1 MVDVELIFAKKVFIS
16 LVKSPSYKNIDKII
30 EKRLD
35 KTLKYYFNTT
45 RTFKVDDQF
54 SIKSFDQE
62 SKL

>member
-1 MVDVELIFAKKVFIS
+1 MVDVELIFAQKVFIS
-16 LVKSPSYKNIDKII
+16 LVKSQSYKNIDKII

>member
-1 MVDVELIFAKKVFIS
+1 M
-16 LVKSPSYKNIDKII
+16 SPSYKNIDKII
-30 EKRLD
+30 EKKLD